1 MFTLEEILSI
11 GNKYSLEL
19 DKDNDKVYVN
29 IKNSTKDSKE
39 LTKAEISYIK
49 SCLFLRHNL
58 QFTMIVFR
66 SELSAKEFLKK
77 LQTDFIEMLFSSSK
91 LKLNT
96 TSPAITPTQMLWKHV
111 FTETS
116 LGGMD
121 YLFNILKRNGKM
133 VQMLSRSFADT
144 KDTNRSEVIQYE
156 LTDYK
161 EDVSFQY
168 FTDEALVSRQ
178 LEDMI
183 TITIEQKKKRREY
196 VNKMMELYR
205 KCENKEDYKQRMEKE
220 QSDMKWIFNTV
231 NKDKCGH
238 FLVIADTAFV
248 RVMDLLFAAKNLSI
262 PGQINYLEKFI
273 DQPEI
278 NNFLLRMQR
287 YHALDEMHKAIQ
299 KKNGQDLHKPT
310 HWEVTRKT
318 AEEFLNESPNAY
330 KMAEDLLSTGKTFK
344 IKKGNNG
351 ALKKARLLALVA
363 MTQGFD
369 VTRSTDSYG
378 NRFLQVDHDGDK
390 STKK

>member
-19 DKDNDKVYVN
+19 DKDNNKFYVN
-29 IKNSTKDSKE
+29 IKNPKDSKE

-58 QFTMIVFR
+58 LHIMLIFG
-66 SELSAKEFLKK
+66 SELSDEEFLKK

-96 TSPAITPTQMLWKHV
+96 TSPAITPTQMLWNNV
-111 FTETS
+111 FLES
-116 LGGMD
+116 IYGGMD
-121 YLFNILKRNGKM
+121 YLFNILKKNGKM
-133 VQMLSRSFADT
+133 VQMLSHSFADT
-144 KDTNRSEVIQYE
+144 KDMNRSEVIQYE

-161 EDVSFQY
+161 EDISFQY
-168 FTDEALVSRQ
+168 ITDVSLLSRQ
-178 LEDMI
+178 MENMI
-183 TITIEQKKKRREY
+183 TITIEQKKRRREY

-205 KCENKEDYKQRMEKE
+205 KCESKEDYKQRIEKE

-231 NKDKCGH
+231 DKDGH

-248 RVMDLLFAAKNLSI
+248 RVMDLLFAAKKLSI
-262 PGQINYLEKFI
+262 PGQRDYLEEFI
-273 DQPEI
+273 DKPEI

-287 YHALDEMHKAIQ
+287 YYALDEMYKAIQ

-318 AEEFLNESPNAY
+318 SEEFLNESPNAY

-351 ALKKARLLALVA
+351 VLKKAGARLLELIVE
-363 MTQGFD
+363 TQGFD
-369 VTRSTDSYG
+369 VTCLAES
-378 NRFLQVDHDGDK
+378 FLQVDHDDDK
-390 STKK
+390 STKNRRK